1 MVTKVKQTKTVREAV
16 HKRTSQG
23 GRCVKTS
30 TMDKCKKRDYKKYRG
45 QG

>member
-1 MVTKVKQTKTVREAV
+1 MVTKVKQTKTIKEAV

-23 GRCVKTS
+23 GRRVKTS
-30 TMDKCKKRDYKKYRG
+30 TMDKYKKRDYKKYRG